1 MKKFFKTTF
10 KIIIFFI
17 GWAVLSGIVDVQSS
31 IPAVWRFFEA
41 GVIPVLNVIT
51 MCLFTTILY

>member
-17 GWAVLSGIVDVQSS
+17 GWAVLSGIVDVPSS
-31 IPAVWRFFEA
+31 APAVWRFFEA
-41 GVIPVLNVIT
+41 IN
-51 MCLFTTILY
+51 C